1 MAKSKIVITFIST
14 PVYDNTLTI
23 RNSLAPLWIYEVF
36 RPTRDQNYITAISS
50 VMNTLARNYYNAVML
65 DHNTTNLY
73 FVYYLNNTVTIEAKQ
88 SNVVFDVLTNTGNGA
103 YTTEIFNAIETPPL
117 TIDSVTFSQA
127 TTDQC
132 NKVKLNVTTNRL
144 ATIVNGAVNTLNPFT
159 YDFLRGVETTIN
171 IADGDGNTAS
181 KIVSLPNKLSAANT
195 SINVIN
201 SPSGATVNITV
212 LQTTGLTL
220 EYSLDNV
227 TFQSSNI
234 YSGLAPGNFTVYI
247 KDQFGCSISKQFTI
261 TSFEEVGTGIGI
273 DIPYADL
280 PSKSNSIRFKKLV
293 TWGICGNYK
302 NDENT
307 LSYEVDVPLVD
318 IEFQKFQS
326 CDTNI
331 PTQIKSNFQNIE
343 VKVVKCDLS
352 EDIIPV
358 VKKTAFIGLKD
369 KRDAIKYNLGNGL
382 TGIYFNS
389 GNKYNYDTN
398 EIEDVYALNGALPE
412 WVSDGN
418 YVVIDN
424 VWYLIEDILFDE
436 TKLAEVIVI
445 SNVYTGVEINV
456 IAGSIYNLFNYED
469 YEFYIDMSV
478 YLDKKIQVK
487 ITETDPKFETVTFI
501 SEILDIKTEQVNTIE
516 IVYFNG
522 DNTDINYSTG
532 IQHKI
537 RVPYISKKGKSEDES
552 EVHDTDTNSILLSA
566 SLREGDEFIFEPQS
580 KEMWR
585 KTMIALSH
593 ENVIMAGVPR
603 VKNGN
608 FNTEGPLGDTDTYVL
623 TANMIKTGAAYTSKV
638 SGSIPI
644 DGTEA
649 EIPGVLSSGNDYVAY

>member
-1 MAKSKIVITFIST
+1 MLLPYKESQPFQTCDIITT
-14 PVYDNTLTI
+14 QI
-23 RNSLAPLWIYEVF
+23 RS
-36 RPTRDQNYITAISS
+36 NYA
-50 VMNTLARNYYNAVML
+50 N
-65 DHNTTNLY
+65 
-73 FVYYLNNTVTIEAKQ
+73 IEAK
-88 SNVVFDVLTNTGNGA
+88 
-103 YTTEIFNAIETPPL
+103 
-117 TIDSVTFSQA
+117 
-127 TTDQC
+127 
-132 NKVKLNVTTNRL
+132 
-144 ATIVNGAVNTLNPFT
+144 
-159 YDFLRGVETTIN
+159 
-171 IADGDGNTAS
+171 
-181 KIVSLPNKLSAANT
+181 
-195 SINVIN
+195 VI
-201 SPSGATVNITV
+201 
-212 LQTTGLTL
+212 
-220 EYSLDNV
+220 
-227 TFQSSNI
+227 
-234 YSGLAPGNFTVYI
+234 
-247 KDQFGCSISKQFTI
+247 KQ
-261 TSFEEVGTGIGI
+261 
-273 DIPYADL
+273 
-280 PSKSNSIRFKKLV
+280 
-293 TWGICGNYK
+293 
-302 NDENT
+302 
-307 LSYEVDVPLVD
+307 
-318 IEFQKFQS
+318 
-326 CDTNI
+326 
-331 PTQIKSNFQNIE
+331 
-343 VKVVKCDLS
+343 DLS
-352 EDIIPV
+352 EVAVPV

-369 KRDAIKYNLGNGL
+369 KRDAVKYNLGNGL

-389 GNKYNYDTN
+389 GNKYNFETGV
-398 EIEDVYALNGALPE
+398 IEDVYALNGALPE

-424 VWYLIEDILFDE
+424 VWFLIEDILFDE

-501 SEILDIKTEQVNTIE
+501 SEILDIKTEQVNNIE

-649 EIPGVLSSGNDYVAY
+649 EVPGLIITGADYVSY